1 MHLRLTA
8 SYCKLHIGNF
18 QLDFVNL
25 CLRFS
30 DHWRG
35 GEGRGGD
42 RPLPQ
47 ALWLYV
53 VVRFHGFLI
62 VSFLVVLFQHMS
74 GVNEQFSVKIDPLIT
89 TAKERLLQVA
99 SEILSLADQST

>member
-1 MHLRLTA
+1 M
-8 SYCKLHIGNF
+8 
-18 QLDFVNL
+18 NL
-25 CLRFS
+25 CLCFS

-35 GEGRGGD
+35 GEGREGD

-53 VVRFHGFLI
+53 VVRFHGYFI
-62 VSFLVVLFQHMS
+62 VSFLVVLFQQLS
-74 GVNEQFSVKIDPLIT
+74 RVNEQFSVKIDPLIT

-99 SEILSLADQST
+99 SEILSLANQST